1 MIGNK
6 TTSDCTI
13 YAFVGTA
20 ILAISLVVAMYVGND
35 FHQSLFVESII
46 FVGSNILL
54 WAIFISMVNYPYELM
69 TIGSNSKTKKS
80 VVEAEHA
87 TEQEQ
92 PKQTLPQTESAQYS
106 HEDYAKCV
114 EAQEKEAQE
123 EKDKRTRAVLDYVHR
138 TMSRFLYEEDLYK
151 VIEAVKE
158 WSNNTNY
165 TPTAI
170 KRFKE
175 NVENIPLRH
184 FVWNIAER
192 LGKRDYTMAMRIA
205 FVKALFPK
213 PFEGLDY
220 STLKNW
226 LKDAGI
232 TKHITFHCSRH
243 SFACLQLDAG
253 TSIMVVQR
261 YLGHKNVTTTEVYA
275 KISDAQKRA
284 SVGCITLKK

>member
-1 MIGNK
+1 MIENK

-20 ILAISLVVAMYVGND
+20 ILAISLAVAMYVGND

-69 TIGSNSKTKKS
+69 TIGSNSKTKKN
-80 VVEAEHA
+80 VVEAEPA

-92 PKQTLPQTESAQYS
+92 PLPQTESVKYS
-106 HEDYAKCV
+106 HEDYAKRV

-123 EKDKRTRAVLDYVHR
+123 EKKKRTRAVLDYVHR
-138 TMSRFLYEEDLYK
+138 TMSRFLYEDDLNK

-158 WSNNTNY
+158 WSNDTKY

-170 KRFKE
+170 NRFKE
-175 NVENIPLRH
+175 TVENIPLRH

-220 STLKNW
+220 STLKN
-226 LKDAGI
+226 LKAPCSNDVIPIDEPNTADGS
-232 TKHITFHCSRH
+232 FHT
-243 SFACLQLDAG
+243 G
-253 TSIMVVQR
+253 
-261 YLGHKNVTTTEVYA
+261 KEE
-275 KISDAQKRA
+275 
-284 SVGCITLKK
+284 

>member
-1 MIGNK
+1 MIENK
-6 TTSDCTI
+6 TTSDCAI

-69 TIGSNSKTKKS
+69 TIGSNCKTKKN
-80 VVEAEHA
+80 VVEAEPA

-92 PKQTLPQTESAQYS
+92 SLPQTESVKYS
-106 HEDYAKCV
+106 HEDYAKRV

-123 EKDKRTRAVLDYVHR
+123 EKNKRTRAVLDYVHR

-151 VIEAVKE
+151 VIEDVKE
-158 WSNNTNY
+158 WSNDTNY
-165 TPTAI
+165 SPTAI
-170 KRFKE
+170 NRFKE
-175 NVENIPLRH
+175 TVENIPLRH

-220 STLKNW
+220 STLKN
-226 LKDAGI
+226 LKAPCSNDVIPIDEPDNGGYD
-232 TKHITFHCSRH
+232 FH
-243 SFACLQLDAG
+243 D
-253 TSIMVVQR
+253 
-261 YLGHKNVTTTEVYA
+261 VTEE
-275 KISDAQKRA
+275 IPE
-284 SVGCITLKK
+284 

>member
-1 MIGNK
+1 MTVNK

-54 WAIFISMVNYPYELM
+54 WAIFISMVNCPYELM
-69 TIGSNSKTKKS
+69 TIGSNNKTKKN
-80 VVEAEHA
+80 VVEAEPV
-87 TEQEQ
+87 TEQ
-92 PKQTLPQTESAQYS
+92 PMQTLPQTEYVKYS

-123 EKDKRTRAVLDYVHR
+123 EKEKRTRAVFDYVHR

-158 WSNNTNY
+158 WSNDTNY

-170 KRFKE
+170 NRFKE
-175 NVENIPLRH
+175 TVENIPLRH

-220 STLKNW
+220 STLKN
-226 LKDAGI
+226 LKAPCSNDIIPIDEPANGGYD
-232 TKHITFHCSRH
+232 FH
-243 SFACLQLDAG
+243 D
-253 TSIMVVQR
+253 
-261 YLGHKNVTTTEVYA
+261 VTEENPE
-275 KISDAQKRA
+275 
-284 SVGCITLKK
+284 

>member
-1 MIGNK
+1 MIENK

-69 TIGSNSKTKKS
+69 TIGSNSKTKKNLE
-80 VVEAEHA
+80 EAESA

-92 PKQTLPQTESAQYS
+92 TKQTLPQTESVKYS

-114 EAQEKEAQE
+114 EAQEKEALE
-123 EKDKRTRAVLDYVHR
+123 EKKKRTRAVLDYVHR
-138 TMSRFLYEEDLYK
+138 TMSRFLYEDDLNK
-151 VIEAVKE
+151 VIEAVTE
-158 WSNNTNY
+158 WSNDTYY

-170 KRFKE
+170 NRFKE
-175 NVENIPLRH
+175 TVENIPLRH

-205 FVKALFPK
+205 FIKTLFPK

-220 STLKNW
+220 STLKN
-226 LKDAGI
+226 LKAPCSNDVIPIDEPANGRYD
-232 TKHITFHCSRH
+232 FH
-243 SFACLQLDAG
+243 D
-253 TSIMVVQR
+253 
-261 YLGHKNVTTTEVYA
+261 VTEENPE
-275 KISDAQKRA
+275 
-284 SVGCITLKK
+284 

>member
-1 MIGNK
+1 MIENK

-54 WAIFISMVNYPYELM
+54 WAIFISMVNCPYELM
-69 TIGSNSKTKKS
+69 NIGSNSKTKKN
-80 VVEAEHA
+80 VVEAEPA

-92 PKQTLPQTESAQYS
+92 SLPQTESVKYS
-106 HEDYAKCV
+106 HEDYAKRV

-123 EKDKRTRAVLDYVHR
+123 EKNKRTRAVLDYVHR

-151 VIEAVKE
+151 VIEDVKE
-158 WSNNTNY
+158 WSNDTSY

-170 KRFKE
+170 NRFKE
-175 NVENIPLRH
+175 TVENIPLRH

-220 STLKNW
+220 STLKN
-226 LKDAGI
+226 LKAPCSNDIIPIDEPANGGYN
-232 TKHITFHCSRH
+232 FH
-243 SFACLQLDAG
+243 DV
-253 TSIMVVQR
+253 TE
-261 YLGHKNVTTTEVYA
+261 KNPE
-275 KISDAQKRA
+275 
-284 SVGCITLKK
+284 

>member
-1 MIGNK
+1 MKVNK
-6 TTSDCTI
+6 TNSDCTI
-13 YAFVGTA
+13 YAFIGTA
-20 ILAISLVVAMYVGND
+20 ILAISLVLAVRVGND
-35 FHQSLFVESII
+35 FHQSLFVETIT
-46 FVGSNILL
+46 FAGSNVLL
-54 WAIFISMVNYPYELM
+54 WAVFLSMVNCPYELL
-69 TIGSNSKTKKS
+69 TIGNNGKTKKA
-80 VVEAEHA
+80 VVEAESA

-92 PKQTLPQTESAQYS
+92 PMQILPQTASVKYS

-123 EKDKRTRAVLDYVHR
+123 EKEKRTRAVLDYVHR

-158 WSNNTNY
+158 WSNDTNY

-170 KRFKE
+170 NRFKE

-205 FVKALFPK
+205 FIKALFPK

-220 STLKNW
+220 STLKN
-226 LKDAGI
+226 LKAPCSNDVIPIDEPDNGGYD
-232 TKHITFHCSRH
+232 FH
-243 SFACLQLDAG
+243 D
-253 TSIMVVQR
+253 
-261 YLGHKNVTTTEVYA
+261 VTE
-275 KISDAQKRA
+275 KIPE
-284 SVGCITLKK
+284 

>member
-1 MIGNK
+1 MTENK

-20 ILAISLVVAMYVGND
+20 ILAISLVVAMYIGND

-54 WAIFISMVNYPYELM
+54 WAIFISMVNCPYELM
-69 TIGSNSKTKKS
+69 TIGSNGKTKKN
-80 VVEAEHA
+80 VVEAEPV
-87 TEQEQ
+87 TEQ
-92 PKQTLPQTESAQYS
+92 PMQTLPQTESVKYS

-123 EKDKRTRAVLDYVHR
+123 EKDKRTRTVLDYVHR
-138 TMSRFLYEEDLYK
+138 TMSRFLYEDDLNK
-151 VIEAVKE
+151 VIEAITE
-158 WSNNTNY
+158 WSNDTNY

-170 KRFKE
+170 NRFKE

-205 FVKALFPK
+205 FIKALFPK

-220 STLKNW
+220 STLKN
-226 LKDAGI
+226 LKAPCSNDVIPIDEPINGGYD
-232 TKHITFHCSRH
+232 FH
-243 SFACLQLDAG
+243 D
-253 TSIMVVQR
+253 
-261 YLGHKNVTTTEVYA
+261 VTEE
-275 KISDAQKRA
+275 IPE
-284 SVGCITLKK
+284 

>member
-1 MIGNK
+1 MCRVIAVSNQKGGVGKTVSCVNLGIG
-6 TTSDCTI
+6 
-13 YAFVGTA
+13 
-20 ILAISLVVAMYVGND
+20 LAKEGKKVLLIDADPQGSLTISLGYEEPDEMEY
-35 FHQSLFVESII
+35 SLAT
-46 FVGSNILL
+46 L
-54 WAIFISMVNYPYELM
+54 MM
-69 TIGSNSKTKKS
+69 TIGSNSKTKKN
-80 VVEAEHA
+80 VVEAEPA

-138 TMSRFLYEEDLYK
+138 TMSRFLYEEDLNK

-158 WSNNTNY
+158 WSNDTKY

-170 KRFKE
+170 NRFKE
-175 NVENIPLRH
+175 TVENIPLRH

-213 PFEGLDY
+213 PFKGLDY
-220 STLKNW
+220 STLKN
-226 LKDAGI
+226 LKAPCSNDVIPIDEPANGRYD
-232 TKHITFHCSRH
+232 FH
-243 SFACLQLDAG
+243 D
-253 TSIMVVQR
+253 
-261 YLGHKNVTTTEVYA
+261 VTEENPE
-275 KISDAQKRA
+275 
-284 SVGCITLKK
+284 

>member
-1 MIGNK
+1 MTKNK

-54 WAIFISMVNYPYELM
+54 WAIFISMVNCPYELM
-69 TIGSNSKTKKS
+69 TIGSNNKTKKN
-80 VVEAEHA
+80 VVEAEPV
-87 TEQEQ
+87 TEQ
-92 PKQTLPQTESAQYS
+92 PMQTLPQTEYVKYS

-123 EKDKRTRAVLDYVHR
+123 EKKKRTRAVLDYVHR
-138 TMSRFLYEEDLYK
+138 TMSRFLYEDDLNK
-151 VIEAVKE
+151 VIEAVNE
-158 WSNNTNY
+158 WSNDTNY
-165 TPTAI
+165 TPIAI
-170 KRFKE
+170 NHFKE
-175 NVENIPLRH
+175 TVENIPLRH

-205 FVKALFPK
+205 FIKTLFPK

-220 STLKNW
+220 STLKN
-226 LKDAGI
+226 LKAPCSNDVIPIDEPDNGGYD
-232 TKHITFHCSRH
+232 FH
-243 SFACLQLDAG
+243 D
-253 TSIMVVQR
+253 
-261 YLGHKNVTTTEVYA
+261 VTE
-275 KISDAQKRA
+275 KIPE
-284 SVGCITLKK
+284 

>member
-1 MIGNK
+1 MTVNK

-69 TIGSNSKTKKS
+69 TIGINRKTKKN
-80 VVEAEHA
+80 VVEAEAA

-92 PKQTLPQTESAQYS
+92 PKQISPQTEPVKYS

-123 EKDKRTRAVLDYVHR
+123 EKEKRTRAVLDYVHR

-158 WSNNTNY
+158 WSNDTNF

-170 KRFKE
+170 NRFKE
-175 NVENIPLRH
+175 TVENIPLRH

-205 FVKALFPK
+205 FIKTLFPK

-220 STLKNW
+220 STLKN
-226 LKDAGI
+226 LKAPCSNDVIPIDEPANGRYD
-232 TKHITFHCSRH
+232 FH
-243 SFACLQLDAG
+243 D
-253 TSIMVVQR
+253 
-261 YLGHKNVTTTEVYA
+261 VTEENPE
-275 KISDAQKRA
+275 
-284 SVGCITLKK
+284 

>member
-1 MIGNK
+1 MIENK

-69 TIGSNSKTKKS
+69 TIGSNSKTKKN
-80 VVEAEHA
+80 VVEAEPA

-92 PKQTLPQTESAQYS
+92 SLPQTESVKYS
-106 HEDYAKCV
+106 HEDYAKRV

-123 EKDKRTRAVLDYVHR
+123 EKNKRTRAVLDYVHR

-151 VIEAVKE
+151 VIEDVKE
-158 WSNNTNY
+158 WSNDTNY
-165 TPTAI
+165 SPTAI
-170 KRFKE
+170 NRFKE
-175 NVENIPLRH
+175 TVENIPLRH

-220 STLKNW
+220 STLKN
-226 LKDAGI
+226 LKAPCSNDVIPIDEPDNGGYD
-232 TKHITFHCSRH
+232 FH
-243 SFACLQLDAG
+243 D
-253 TSIMVVQR
+253 
-261 YLGHKNVTTTEVYA
+261 VTEE
-275 KISDAQKRA
+275 IPE
-284 SVGCITLKK
+284 

>member
-1 MIGNK
+1 MTSSKSAARNSRYPLGNTDALK
-6 TTSDCTI
+6 T
-13 YAFVGTA
+13 F
-20 ILAISLVVAMYVGND
+20 IL
-35 FHQSLFVESII
+35 VECP
-46 FVGSNILL
+46 FTEPHHTVREGDTLQTLTMPN
-54 WAIFISMVNYPYELM
+54 
-69 TIGSNSKTKKS
+69 
-80 VVEAEHA
+80 VVEAEPA

-123 EKDKRTRAVLDYVHR
+123 IKEKRTRAVLDYVHR

-158 WSNNTNY
+158 WSNDTNY

-170 KRFKE
+170 NRFKE

-192 LGKRDYTMAMRIA
+192 LGKRDYTMAMRIS
-205 FVKALFPK
+205 FIKAMFPK

-220 STLKNW
+220 STLKN
-226 LKDAGI
+226 LKAPCSNDIIPIDEPANGGYD
-232 TKHITFHCSRH
+232 FH
-243 SFACLQLDAG
+243 D
-253 TSIMVVQR
+253 
-261 YLGHKNVTTTEVYA
+261 VTEENPE
-275 KISDAQKRA
+275 
-284 SVGCITLKK
+284 

>member
-1 MIGNK
+1 MIENK

-54 WAIFISMVNYPYELM
+54 WAIFISMVIYPYELM
-69 TIGSNSKTKKS
+69 TIGSNSKKKKN
-80 VVEAEHA
+80 VVEAEPA

-92 PKQTLPQTESAQYS
+92 TKQTLPQTESVKYS

-114 EAQEKEAQE
+114 EAQEKEALE
-123 EKDKRTRAVLDYVHR
+123 EKKKRTRAVLDYVHR
-138 TMSRFLYEEDLYK
+138 TMSRFLYEDDLNK
-151 VIEAVKE
+151 VIEAVTE
-158 WSNNTNY
+158 WSNDTNY

-170 KRFKE
+170 NRFKE

-192 LGKRDYTMAMRIA
+192 LGKRDYTMGMRIA

-220 STLKNW
+220 STLKN
-226 LKDAGI
+226 LKAPCSNDVIPIDEPDNGRYD
-232 TKHITFHCSRH
+232 FH
-243 SFACLQLDAG
+243 D
-253 TSIMVVQR
+253 
-261 YLGHKNVTTTEVYA
+261 VTEENPE
-275 KISDAQKRA
+275 
-284 SVGCITLKK
+284 

>member
-1 MIGNK
+1 MTVNK

-54 WAIFISMVNYPYELM
+54 WAIYLSMVNCSYELM
-69 TIGSNSKTKKS
+69 TIGNNSKTKKN
-80 VVEAEHA
+80 VVETEPA

-92 PKQTLPQTESAQYS
+92 PMQTLPQTESVKYS

-158 WSNNTNY
+158 WSNDSNY
-165 TPTAI
+165 IPAPI
-170 KRFKE
+170 NRFKE
-175 NVENIPLRH
+175 TVENISLRH

-205 FVKALFPK
+205 FIIALFPK

-220 STLKNW
+220 STLKN
-226 LKDAGI
+226 LKAPCSNDVIPIDEPTNGGYD
-232 TKHITFHCSRH
+232 FH
-243 SFACLQLDAG
+243 G
-253 TSIMVVQR
+253 
-261 YLGHKNVTTTEVYA
+261 
-275 KISDAQKRA
+275 
-284 SVGCITLKK
+284 